1 MLEFQHHCRWLC
13 SLIAVAFVLTVIPVP
28 AAQAKLISTQA
39 LAAGAAADDARARI
53 EAMLERDE
61 VHAQLVALGVDPQAA
76 HDRVAALSDAQA
88 RALAKHIDSMP
99 AGGSTLTFLVGIGLV
114 VFLVLLVTDIL
125 GFTDVFP
132 FVKKTVH

>member
-1 MLEFQHHCRWLC
+1 MLELQRRFRWLC
-13 SLIAVAFVLTVIPVP
+13 SLIAIVFALTAIPVP
-28 AAQAKLISTQA
+28 AAQAKLVSTQT
-39 LAAGAAADDARARI
+39 LAAGAAADNARARI
-53 EAMLERDE
+53 EAMLERAE
-61 VHAQLVALGVDPQAA
+61 VQAQLVALGVDPQAA

-88 RALAKHIDSMP
+88 KTLAKHIDNTP

>member
-1 MLEFQHHCRWLC
+1 MLELQHRCRWLC
-13 SLIAVAFVLTVIPVP
+13 MLVAVVFVLTVIPVP

-53 EAMLERDE
+53 EALLERSE
-61 VHAQLVALGVDPQAA
+61 VRAQLTALGVDPQVA
-76 HDRVAALSDAQA
+76 HDRVAALSDNEA
-88 RALAKHIDSMP
+88 RSLASHIDTLP
-99 AGGSTLTFLVGIGLV
+99 AGGNTLALIVGVGLF

-132 FVKKTVH
+132 FVKKTVL